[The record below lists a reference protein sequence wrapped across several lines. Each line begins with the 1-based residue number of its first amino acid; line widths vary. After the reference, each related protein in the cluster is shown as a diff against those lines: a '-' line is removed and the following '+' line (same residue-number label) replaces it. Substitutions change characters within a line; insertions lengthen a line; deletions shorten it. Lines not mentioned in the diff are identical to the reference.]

1 MARLSMPDDS
11 TLTDEQ
17 RQACNEVRSGPRG
30 KVPVPMIAW
39 LRNPEL
45 ARRCQKVG
53 ELLRFDTQLEPALTE
68 MVILLCAR
76 RWSSHHEWTA
86 HRALALKA
94 GVEQQTIAAIAA
106 GHLPEGL
113 ALRDAT
119 AVEIASVLLAEGTM
133 PDSLY
138 QTGLTTLGERGLV
151 ELVALVGYYCMVSLT
166 LNAFELGLPEGRS
179 AELDNA
185 PSTIAGGP

>member
-1 MARLSMPDDS
+1 MLDDAM
-11 TLTDEQ
+11 LTDEQ
-17 RQACNEVRSGPRG
+17 RQACKEVASGPRG
-30 KVPVPMIAW
+30 KIPAPMIAW

-53 ELLRFDTQLEPALTE
+53 ELLRFDTLLEPALTE
-68 MVILLCAR
+68 MVILQCAR
-76 RWSSHHEWTA
+76 HWSSHHEWTA

-94 GVEQQTIAAIAA
+94 GVNEQTIAAIAA
-106 GHLPEGL
+106 GKMPERL
-113 ALRDAT
+113 APRDAT
-119 AVEIASVLLAEGTM
+119 AVEIASVLLARGAL

-138 QTGLTTLGERGLV
+138 QAGTTALGERGLV
-151 ELVALVGYYCMVSLT
+151 ELVTLVGYYCMVSLT

-185 PSTIAGGP
+185 LSTDAEGS